1 LLPPFKTLQPPAIS
15 VSALGDDQEAGALL
29 QQAGL
34 I

>member
-1 LLPPFKTLQPPAIS
+1 LQPPAIS
-15 VSALGDDQEAGALL
+15 VSKLGDDRQAGALL